1 MYAYYAITGM
11 IQRDHT
17 NKVSTRNKHVKEAP
31 SASTAAAG
39 SNPSSSFKGRRS
51 FIDRVKAAAAVTIT
65 PLQILQ
71 MIIGSYAI
79 VHTHS
84 VCPNEEGPVFT
95 AFGGAMYL
103 SYLALFLHMFS
114 GKIKKFFG
122 GKDSTPKRSS
132 SETLAK
138 KAS

>member
-1 MYAYYAITGM
+1 MYAYYAITGL
-11 IQRDHT
+11 IPRDNT
-17 NKVSTRNKHVKEAP
+17 NK
-31 SASTAAAG
+31 ASTPKEKENEKGA
-39 SNPSSSFKGRRS
+39 NPPSSSKGRRS
-51 FIDRVKAAAAVTIT
+51 FIDKVKAAAAVTIT

-79 VHTHS
+79 FHTHS
-84 VCPNEEGPVFT
+84 VCPDKEGPVFT
-95 AFGGAMYL
+95 AFGGAMYI

-132 SETLAK
+132 SETVAK
-138 KAS
+138 KAQ

>member
-11 IQRDHT
+11 IPRDNT
-17 NKVSTRNKHVKEAP
+17 NKVSTPNKHTKEAP
-31 SASTAAAG
+31 SPSTAAA
-39 SNPSSSFKGRRS
+39 SSKRRRS
-51 FIDRVKAAAAVTIT
+51 FIDQVKAAAAVTIT

-79 VHTHS
+79 FHTHS
-84 VCPNEEGPVFT
+84 VCPDKEGPVFT
-95 AFGGAMYL
+95 AFGGVMYV

-138 KAS
+138 KVG